1 MQASDRAR
9 YLRRLRFPDEIEDGF
24 QQDYYQKFLPSLRK
38 ILLALVFL
46 IAFVVLREMTNA
58 YFASKEPDVVNNTA
72 KGLTGT
78 ISSIPILLFFRKIT
92 FLKCYSSGLRLA
104 GKFF

>member
-9 YLRRLRFPDEIEDGF
+9 YLRRLRFPDEIEDAF

-46 IAFVVLREMTNA
+46 IIFVVLREMTTA
-58 YFASKEPDVVNNTA
+58 YFASKEPYVVTNTA

-78 ISSIPILLFFRKIT
+78 VSSIPILFFSENHVFKTI
-92 FLKCYSSGLRLA
+92 
-104 GKFF
+104 